1 LLSSF
6 CPRGNPSPPEA
17 GTLLIWLPAL
27 ASVGSTDEDL
37 MCPGHQFTPTPGLD
51 HGTQLQI
58 LVPQLAG
65 SPHAAGHCK
74 VSLGIVASC
83 PAAFELLTDGMFFG
97 AKTNTRRACRHH
109 PTFQSDQSWNASVQ
123 LHIYMRTREWETEN

>member
-1 LLSSF
+1 MMNEGVNSIRVSF
-6 CPRGNPSPPEA
+6 WDQNVG
-17 GTLLIWLPAL
+17 
-27 ASVGSTDEDL
+27 GSTPARRQT
-37 MCPGHQFTPTPGLD
+37 CNTPTPGLD